1 MDTLIATVI
10 AVVSHSLFFLAG
22 LIVAGH
28 YHNRMNVE
36 RDRADAEKA
45 HALQCQFLRLRANMD
60 ADDPCKPYVSKIKVL
75 QPTGDYD
82 GDDGPITPEFMEH
95 LKENGA
101 AATKFKKS
109 DIAK

>member
-28 YHNRMNVE
+28 YHDRMNVE

-60 ADDPCKPYVSKIKVL
+60 ADDPCRPYVSKLTPI

-82 GDDGPITPEFMEH
+82 GDGPITQEFMEH
-95 LKENGA
+95 LKKNGSA
-101 AATKFKKS
+101 STKISKS
-109 DIAK
+109 DSNL